1 MGQRGIL
8 GGDGMKVGDLVRFR
22 GCIGIIT
29 GVFVDASREV
39 EVTWSLGDVE
49 NMSRRLLEVINESR

>member
-1 MGQRGIL
+1 
-8 GGDGMKVGDLVRFR
+8 MKVGDLVRFH

-49 NMSRRLLEVINESR
+49 NMSRRLLEVINEAR

>member
-1 MGQRGIL
+1 V
-8 GGDGMKVGDLVRFR
+8 KVGDLVRFR

-29 GVFVDASREV
+29 CVFGGSAGRTV

-49 NMSRRLLEVINESR
+49 NMYRRLLEVISETR